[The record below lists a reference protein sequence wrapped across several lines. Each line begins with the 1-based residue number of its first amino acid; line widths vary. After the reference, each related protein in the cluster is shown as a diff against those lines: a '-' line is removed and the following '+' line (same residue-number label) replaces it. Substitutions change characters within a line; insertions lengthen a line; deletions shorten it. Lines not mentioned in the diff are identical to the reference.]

1 MAYGSYPQFSHPLLL
16 LKKEYKNNSSSKRK
30 NRGKSTG
37 REDRN
42 MECFIEKEDLLRC
55 LYLVQGVV
63 EKRSSL
69 PILAHVLIEAAEG
82 IVSLGA
88 TDLEVGIRQQCKSTV
103 KKNGAVTTD
112 ARKLYEIIRELP
124 PERISLRASGNG
136 WLDVS
141 SGKSRFRLASLDPKE
156 FPAVVPTEQA
166 TGTSPPVTAALSAK
180 TLREM
185 VEKTLFAASPDET
198 RLQLSGVYVE
208 AQEEGKLRM
217 AASDGHRLS
226 LIERK
231 TTIPELSAWPHTIL
245 PRKGLIEAR
254 KLLEKSEGEV
264 LLSLKGATAILKKDS
279 TELSMR
285 LVEGEFPD
293 YKQIIPTDKKHTI
306 TFSREDFLGA
316 LRRLLVLTTER
327 SRGIK
332 LQTEKDRMEISVN
345 TPDIGEGVEEIGVSH
360 EGGNITIG
368 FNGRYLTE
376 ALAVMEE
383 GQKVIL
389 YLKDEVSPGLLQ
401 TEEDKDFSYV
411 IMPMRIL

>member
-1 MAYGSYPQFSHPLLL
+1 
-16 LKKEYKNNSSSKRK
+16 
-30 NRGKSTG
+30 
-37 REDRN
+37 
-42 MECFIEKEDLLRC
+42 MECLVEKEDLLRC

-69 PILAHVLIEAAEG
+69 PILAHVLIESAEE
-82 IVSLGA
+82 IMSLGA

-124 PERISLRASGNG
+124 PERVSLRASGNG

-141 SGKSRFRLASLDPKE
+141 CGKSRFRLASLDPKE
-156 FPAVVPTEQA
+156 FPAVVPAEQPAGTPPPA
-166 TGTSPPVTAALSAK
+166 TASLAAK

-198 RLQLSGVYVE
+198 RLQLSGVYLE
-208 AQEEGKLRM
+208 AQKEGKLRM
-217 AASDGHRLS
+217 VASDGHRLA
-226 LIERK
+226 LIEREAIIADPS
-231 TTIPELSAWPHTIL
+231 TWPRTIL
-245 PRKGLIEAR
+245 PRKGLIEVR
-254 KLLEKSEGEV
+254 KLLEKSEEEIT
-264 LLSLKGATAILKKDS
+264 LSLQGSTVILKKES

-293 YKQIIPTDKKHTI
+293 YKQVIPTEKKHTI
-306 TFSREDFLGA
+306 TFSREDFLSA

-345 TPDIGEGVEEIGVSH
+345 TPDVGEGVEEIGVSH
-360 EGGNITIG
+360 EEGNITIG

-383 GQKVIL
+383 GQNVTL
-389 YLKDEVSPGLLQ
+389 YLKDEVSPGLLRAVGD
-401 TEEDKDFSYV
+401 EDFSYV

>member
-1 MAYGSYPQFSHPLLL
+1 
-16 LKKEYKNNSSSKRK
+16 
-30 NRGKSTG
+30 
-37 REDRN
+37 
-42 MECFIEKEDLLRC
+42 MECLVEKEDLLRC

-69 PILAHVLIEAAEG
+69 PILAHVLIESAEG
-82 IVSLGA
+82 IASLGA
-88 TDLEVGIRQQCKSTV
+88 TDLEIGIRQQCKSTV

-156 FPAVVPTEQA
+156 FPAVVPAEQA
-166 TGTSPPVTAALSAK
+166 AGTPPVTASLSAK

-185 VEKTLFAASPDET
+185 IEKTLFAASPDET
-198 RLQLSGVYVE
+198 RLQLSGVYLE
-208 AQEEGKLRM
+208 AQKEGKLRM
-217 AASDGHRLS
+217 VASDGHRLS
-226 LIERK
+226 LIERE
-231 TTIPELSAWPHTIL
+231 TTISDPSAWPRTIL

-254 KLLEKSEGEV
+254 KLLEKSEDEV
-264 LLSLKGATAILKKDS
+264 ILSLKGATAIVKKES

-293 YKQIIPTDKKHTI
+293 YKQVVPTDKKHTI

-368 FNGRYLTE
+368 FNGRYLIE
-376 ALAVMEE
+376 ALMVMEE

-401 TEEDKDFSYV
+401 TEEDQDFSYV